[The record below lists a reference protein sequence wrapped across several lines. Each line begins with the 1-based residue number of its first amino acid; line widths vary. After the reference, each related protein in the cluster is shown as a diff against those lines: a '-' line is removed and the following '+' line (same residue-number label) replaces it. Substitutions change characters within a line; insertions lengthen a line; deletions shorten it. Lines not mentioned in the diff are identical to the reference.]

1 MKKVKSKSELNR
13 KNLTDRIQKII
24 KNDLENELNLHN
36 EDQVKGINE
45 IEPTDLG
52 IKKHF
57 SEDSLPYMKIISSQR
72 QTSKAK

>member
-45 IEPTDLG
+45 I
-52 IKKHF
+52 
-57 SEDSLPYMKIISSQR
+57 
-72 QTSKAK
+72 